1 MQKQLKLTHTNH
13 PRRRWFKTLSNCY
26 VPEAQI
32 EYVDPGLDNCGPIPF
47 METKMRDPDPEPVP
61 EAGSFAAA
69 AGAVQTRENEPL
81 PKGNWKRWLYLTQIG
96 GDSANCTSEA
106 NRNSTVEQVLPFG
119 NYIVVQCATFGPNP
133 ETDRQ

>member
-1 MQKQLKLTHTNH
+1 MSELTHH
-13 PRRRWFKTLSNCY
+13 RRRWFKTLSNCY

-47 METKMRDPDPEPVP
+47 METKMREPDQEPVP

-81 PKGNWKRWLYLTQIG
+81 PKSNWKRWLYLTQIG